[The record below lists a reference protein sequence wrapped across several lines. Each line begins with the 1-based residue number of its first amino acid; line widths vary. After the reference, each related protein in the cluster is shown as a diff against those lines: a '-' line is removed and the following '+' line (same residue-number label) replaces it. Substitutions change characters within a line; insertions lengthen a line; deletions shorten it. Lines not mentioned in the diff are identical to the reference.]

1 MFVDHVEISVAA
13 GDGGRGCSSFRH
25 EKFVPQGGPDGG
37 DGGRGGSIHIRA
49 SSHHNTLINYRFHP
63 QFRAKRGAHGEGS
76 NRSGR
81 SGEDLYLEVPIGTI
95 VFHKTPENE
104 LFKLAD
110 LTTVDQDVIVA
121 RGGRG
126 GRGNQHFSSS
136 TNQSPRRAEPG
147 QPGELRNLTL
157 SLKLLADVG
166 LVGFPNVGK
175 STLISRLSA
184 AKPKIANYPFTTL
197 TPHLGVV
204 NLSDQRSF
212 VMADVPGLIEGAHE
226 GQGLGHRFLSH
237 LERTKV
243 LVQIIDVSSASG
255 RNPVEDFEIVCR
267 ELTSYSVPSVES
279 ITTAL
284 GSKPQVVAANKID
297 ALDDPNRLKQ
307 LREHLDTLGVP
318 LFEISAVTGKG
329 LEQFR
334 ESIWQAVNSID
345 TPPNQTTGDSLK

>member
-13 GDGGRGCSSFRH
+13 GDGGRGCSSFRR

-37 DGGRGGSIHIRA
+37 DGGRGGSIHIKA

-81 SGEDLYLEVPIGTI
+81 SGEDLYLEVPVGTI
-95 VFHKTPENE
+95 VFHKTQEDE

-136 TNQSPRRAEPG
+136 TNQSPRRSEPG

-184 AKPKIANYPFTTL
+184 AKPKVANYPFTTL

-204 NLSDQRSF
+204 TLSDQRSF

-243 LVQIIDVSSASG
+243 LVQVIDVSSASG
-255 RNPVEDFEIVCR
+255 RDPIEDFEVICR

-284 GSKPQVVAANKID
+284 GTKPQVVAANKID
-297 ALDDPNRLKQ
+297 ALDDPSRLKK
-307 LREHLDTLGVP
+307 LREHLEILGVP

-334 ESIWQAVNSID
+334 ESIWQEVNSID
-345 TPPNQTTGDSLK
+345 TPPHQTTGDPLE